1 MVSWGGVVLWCSAGL
16 PMDSIGGNGGMAGSR
31 KHAACMVGGLAARG
45 EWEESYYRGATLRTT
60 RGSCQLQAEAL
71 HSLKYT
77 ISCFCRCQS
86 PTYTVRKKIFLYECI
101 YEISKWSFSYSN
113 KTRYFKMYKSYY
125 FTMFVKTLTFLWCS
139 LTPALSPAVPAL
151 CCSQFLHFFGPLAG
165 FLGPLDPRQVRPRF
179 PWCNRRLLWSAG
191 TPVH

>member
-1 MVSWGGVVLWCSAGL
+1 MVSWGGVVLWCPAGL

-71 HSLKYT
+71 HV
-77 ISCFCRCQS
+77 FN
-86 PTYTVRKKIFLYECI
+86 ECI

-113 KTRYFKMYKSYY
+113 KTRHFKILKSYH
-125 FTMFVKTLTFLWCS
+125 FTMFCEDINIPLVFLDRCPISCCHRPVLFPVFALLWS
-139 LTPALSPAVPAL
+139 L
-151 CCSQFLHFFGPLAG
+151 G
-165 FLGPLDPRQVRPRF
+165 RF
-179 PWCNRRLLWSAG
+179 PWSLGSSAG
-191 TPVH
+191 SAEVSLV